1 MKLNEKII
9 EAIENNGFC
18 YSAVVEQDNGFYI
31 ELYQDTPAGE
41 DWHVAIWFNGS
52 NNGFINSF
60 RRYSESFDVDEEAAI
75 WIESRGGCE
84 RGIPKSIRVFV
95 DDAEWKE
102 ERLQT
107 LLKDLEDLDLEDI
120 EYANFNEKLFT
131 LIILDN
137 IDCDEPASV
146 FMIPLIKQIE
156 VEKLAKTIHATST
169 DKIEDEFEDLLR
181 ENRIKHEWIG
191 RIYDA
196 NRETDW
202 IDDKISRV
210 IVG

>member
-41 DWHVAIWFNGS
+41 DWHVTIWFNGS
-52 NNGFINSF
+52 NNEFINSF
-60 RRYSESFDVDEEAAI
+60 RKYVEDFDVDEEVEI
-75 WIESRGGCE
+75 WIESRGE
-84 RGIPKSIRVFV
+84 RGVPSSIRVLV

-107 LLKDLEDLDLEDI
+107 LLKDLEDI
-120 EYANFNEKLFT
+120 EYVNFNEELLT

-181 ENRIKHEWIG
+181 ENRIKYEWIG
-191 RIYDA
+191 RICDA
-196 NRETDW
+196 NREKDW

>member
-9 EAIENNGFC
+9 EAIEDNGFGC
-18 YSAVVEQDNGFYI
+18 HAVMEYDNKFYI
-31 ELYQDTPAGE
+31 ELYQYTPAGE
-41 DWHVAIWFNGS
+41 DWNVIIWFDGS
-52 NNGFINSF
+52 DNGFINSF

-84 RGIPKSIRVFV
+84 RGIPESIRVFV

-102 ERLQT
+102 EKLGL
-107 LLKDLEDLDLEDI
+107 LLKDLEDI
-120 EYANFNEKLFT
+120 EHANFNEKLFT

-156 VEKLAKTIHATST
+156 VEKFAKTIHATST

-181 ENRIKHEWIG
+181 ENSIEYEWIG
-191 RIYDA
+191 HICDA
-196 NRETDW
+196 NREKDW

>member
-18 YSAVVEQDNGFYI
+18 YSAVMGHDNKFYI

-41 DWHVAIWFNGS
+41 DWHVTIWFNGS
-52 NNGFINSF
+52 NNEFIDSF
-60 RRYSESFDVDEEAAI
+60 RIYSESFDVDEEAEI
-75 WIESRGGCE
+75 WIESRGEHGV
-84 RGIPKSIRVFV
+84 PNSISVLV
-95 DDAEWKE
+95 KDAEWKKE
-102 ERLQT
+102 KLGL
-107 LLKDLEDLDLEDI
+107 LLKDLEDI
-120 EYANFNEKLFT
+120 EYANFNEGLLT

-169 DKIEDEFEDLLR
+169 DKIEDEFENLLR

-196 NRETDW
+196 NREKDW

>member
-18 YSAVVEQDNGFYI
+18 CSAVVEQDNGFYI

-41 DWHVAIWFNGS
+41 DWHVTIWFNGS
-52 NNGFINSF
+52 DNEFINSF
-60 RRYSESFDVDEEAAI
+60 RKYAEDFDVDEEAEI
-75 WIESRGGCE
+75 WIESRGEHGV
-84 RGIPKSIRVFV
+84 PSSISLLVK
-95 DDAEWKE
+95 DAEWKKE
-102 ERLQT
+102 KLGL
-107 LLKDLEDLDLEDI
+107 LLKDLEDI
-120 EYANFNEKLFT
+120 EHANFNEGLLT

-156 VEKLAKTIHATST
+156 VENLAKTIHATST

-181 ENRIKHEWIG
+181 EKRIKHEWIG

-196 NRETDW
+196 NREKDW

>member
-18 YSAVVEQDNGFYI
+18 YSAVMERDNGFYI

-41 DWHVAIWFNGS
+41 DWHVTIWFNGS
-52 NNGFINSF
+52 NNEFIDSF
-60 RRYSESFDVDEEAAI
+60 RRYSESFDVDKEAEI
-75 WIESRGGCE
+75 WIESRGEHGV
-84 RGIPKSIRVFV
+84 PNSISVLV
-95 DDAEWKE
+95 KDAEWKKE
-102 ERLQT
+102 KLGL
-107 LLKDLEDLDLEDI
+107 LLKDLEDI
-120 EYANFNEKLFT
+120 EYANFNEGLLT

-169 DKIEDEFEDLLR
+169 DKIEDEFENLLR

-191 RIYDA
+191 HIYDA
-196 NRETDW
+196 NREKDW
-202 IDDKISRV
+202 IDDKIARV

>member
-9 EAIENNGFC
+9 EVIENNEFGHD
-18 YSAVVEQDNGFYI
+18 AVAEQDNEYYI
-31 ELYQDTPAGE
+31 EFYQNTPAGE
-41 DWHVAIWFNGS
+41 DWYVTIWFDGS

-60 RRYSESFDVDEEAAI
+60 RKYAEDFDVDEEAEI
-75 WIESRGGCE
+75 WIKSRGEHGV
-84 RGIPKSIRVFV
+84 PSSIREILE
-95 DDAEWKE
+95 DAEWKK

-107 LLKDLEDLDLEDI
+107 LLKDLEDI
-120 EYANFNEKLFT
+120 EHANFNEELLT

-202 IDDKISRV
+202 IDDNISRV

>member
-9 EAIENNGFC
+9 EVIENNEFGHD
-18 YSAVVEQDNGFYI
+18 AVAEQDNEYYI
-31 ELYQDTPAGE
+31 ELYQNTPAGE
-41 DWHVAIWFNGS
+41 DWYVTIWFDGS

-60 RRYSESFDVDEEAAI
+60 RKYAEDFDVDEEAEI
-75 WIESRGGCE
+75 WIKSRGKYGV
-84 RGIPKSIRVFV
+84 PSSIREILE
-95 DDAEWKE
+95 DAEWKK

-107 LLKDLEDLDLEDI
+107 LLKDLEDI
-120 EYANFNEKLFT
+120 EHANFNEELLT

-202 IDDKISRV
+202 IDDNISRV

>member
-41 DWHVAIWFNGS
+41 DWHVIIWFNGS
-52 NNGFINSF
+52 NNEFINSF
-60 RRYSESFDVDEEAAI
+60 RRYSEAFDVDEEAEI
-75 WIESRGGCE
+75 WIKSRGEYGV
-84 RGIPKSIRVFV
+84 PSSISLLVK
-95 DDAEWKE
+95 DAEWKKE
-102 ERLQT
+102 KLGL
-107 LLKDLEDLDLEDI
+107 LLKDLEDI
-120 EYANFNEKLFT
+120 EYANFNEGLLT

-156 VEKLAKTIHATST
+156 VEKIAKTIHATST

-196 NRETDW
+196 NREKDW

>member
-18 YSAVVEQDNGFYI
+18 YSVVMERDNGFYI

-41 DWHVAIWFNGS
+41 DWHITIWFNGS
-52 NNGFINSF
+52 NNEFIDSF
-60 RRYSESFDVDEEAAI
+60 RRYSESFDVDEEAEI
-75 WIESRGGCE
+75 WIESRGEHGV
-84 RGIPKSIRVFV
+84 PSSIRELVK
-95 DDAEWKE
+95 DAEWKE

-107 LLKDLEDLDLEDI
+107 LLKDLEDI
-120 EYANFNEKLFT
+120 EHANFNEELFT

-137 IDCDEPASV
+137 IDCDEQASV

-156 VEKLAKTIHATST
+156 VEKLAKTIHETST
-169 DKIEDEFEDLLR
+169 DKIEDEFENLLK
-181 ENRIKHEWIG
+181 ENRIEHEWIG

-196 NRETDW
+196 NREKDW
-202 IDDKISRV
+202 IDDKIARV

>member
-9 EAIENNGFC
+9 EDIEDNGFC

-41 DWHVAIWFNGS
+41 DWHVTIWFNGS
-52 NNGFINSF
+52 NNEFINSF
-60 RRYSESFDVDEEAAI
+60 RKYVEDFDVDEEAEI
-75 WIESRGGCE
+75 WIESRGECGV
-84 RGIPKSIRVFV
+84 PSSIRVLV

-107 LLKDLEDLDLEDI
+107 LLKNLEDI
-120 EYANFNEKLFT
+120 EYVNLNEELLT

-196 NRETDW
+196 NREKDW

>member
-9 EAIENNGFC
+9 EAIENNGFGC
-18 YSAVVEQDNGFYI
+18 HAVMEHDNKFYI
-31 ELYQDTPAGE
+31 ELYQYTPAGE
-41 DWHVAIWFNGS
+41 DWNVIIWFDGS
-52 NNGFINSF
+52 DNGFINSF
-60 RRYSESFDVDEEAAI
+60 RKYTEDFDVDEEAEI
-75 WIESRGGCE
+75 WIESRGE
-84 RGIPKSIRVFV
+84 RGVPSSIRVFV

-107 LLKDLEDLDLEDI
+107 LLKDLEDI
-120 EYANFNEKLFT
+120 EYVNFNEELLT

-202 IDDKISRV
+202 IDDKVSRV